1 MSKDLTVRPRADL
14 ANIPDY
20 GTEYDDGFQNQSGND
35 IVLPFLSVLQA
46 LSPQVQ
52 KEVGQGGVEG
62 AKAGML
68 FNTVTG
74 EVFAAKT
81 GLMFVPSIT
90 QNVFV
95 EWVPRKAGGGFVAMH
110 KPDDE
115 IIKIA
120 KEKSTSYG
128 KYSTQYD
135 SQGDPIGNDLVETF
149 YVYGVLCI
157 NEDQNEPVV
166 LAFTST
172 KIKKYKSWNTKIRL
186 FTVKTPK
193 GPKNPPLYAN
203 LVTITGVSDRN
214 KKGDFFNFNLAPAN
228 GTVPASLLP
237 PTDPRFIAAKE
248 VGEMVKSGFAR
259 ASFETQDADGGA
271 EASTGSGEE
280 APF

>member
-1 MSKDLTVRPRADL
+1 MSNDLTVRGRMDL
-14 ANIPDY
+14 ALPDF
-20 GTEYDDGFQNQSGND
+20 GEDYDDGFQNQTGDD

-74 EVFAAKT
+74 EIFSAKE
-81 GLMFVPSIT
+81 GLLFVPAVT
-90 QNVFV
+90 QHVFV

-110 KPDDE
+110 EPDAE
-115 IIKIA
+115 IIVEA

-135 SQGDPIGNDLVETF
+135 SAGEPIGNDLVETF

-157 NEDQNEPVV
+157 AEGQNEPVV
-166 LAFTST
+166 LPFTST
-172 KIKKYKSWNTKIRL
+172 KIKKYKTWNTKTRL
-186 FTVKTPK
+186 FTVKTAK
-193 GPKNPPLYAN
+193 GPKNPPMYAN
-203 LVTITGVSDRN
+203 LVRITGVADRN
-214 KKGDFFNFNLAPAN
+214 KKGDFFNFNLAPAL
-228 GTVPASLLP
+228 GTIPASLLD
-237 PTDPRFIAAKE
+237 PTDERFIAAKE
-248 VGEMVKSGFAR
+248 VGAMIKSGAAR
-259 ASFETQDADGGA
+259 ASFETQNADGGA
-271 EASTGSGEE
+271 EASTGDSEA